1 MSEESSSA
9 VQKCKFKGV
18 LEAWDL
24 AYLHSTHA
32 ALDLIPDTIV
42 NKNF

>member
-18 LEAWDL
+18 LEAWL